1 MKDSTLL
8 KISLA
13 VSVTGIFIILYL
25 VEFQNR
31 LPDNLN
37 EITKDQLDSLIKV
50 EGEVTKVTKTP
61 GLLILNIKDNTGT
74 TEVIAFTSQESL
86 IEKGMKVEVT
96 GRVQEY
102 QNKLEIIADE
112 IKIT

>member
-13 VSVTGIFIILYL
+13 VSITGIFIILYL
-25 VEFQNR
+25 VEYKNAQTSG
-31 LPDNLN
+31 LS
-37 EITKDQLDSLIKV
+37 EITRDQLDSIIKV

-61 GLLILNIKDNTGT
+61 GLLILNIKDLTGT
-74 TEVIAFTSQESL
+74 TEVIAFTSQESI

-102 QNKLEIIADE
+102 QNRLEIIADE
-112 IKIT
+112 IKLL